1 MTTIAVG
8 DVHGCGVELRGLL
21 AALDRVHRGARLV
34 FVGDL
39 LTKGAAPSEVV
50 REVLDRREAG
60 QEVTLVC
67 GNHDLRML
75 AALVQVQS
83 GVSPNH
89 LGRTERACWQDLA
102 RHGMLRLAM
111 RLMVE
116 ASERTELRSHEPGTT
131 SDSEGTASGDSHGE
145 SPNAPSVDSA
155 TRWTIMHGGIDPVLG
170 LAETPDDVKIHI
182 KALDGQPHW
191 WERYDGRD
199 GLIIV
204 GHKPLPEPMVLR
216 GPEGRPIVVNVDSGC
231 VYGGWLSAYVI
242 ETETLFMAPSIQ
254 RGHATWQAVR
264 DATRQ
269 QRSAAPLRER

>member
-21 AALDRVHRGARLV
+21 AAVDRTHRAARLV

-39 LTKGAAPSEVV
+39 LTKGPTPSEVL
-50 REVLDRREAG
+50 RELLDRREAG
-60 QEVTLVC
+60 QEIALIC

-102 RHGMLRLAM
+102 KHGMLRLAM

-116 ASERTELRSHEPGTT
+116 ASETTELRDPAGT
-131 SDSEGTASGDSHGE
+131 
-145 SPNAPSVDSA
+145 
-155 TRWTIMHGGIDPVLG
+155 WTIVHGGIDPALG
-170 LAETPDDVKIHI
+170 LAGTPDDVKIHI
-182 KALDGQPHW
+182 KALDGEPHW

-199 GLIIV
+199 GLIVV
-204 GHKPLPEPMVLR
+204 GHKPLPEPMVLS
-216 GPEGRPIVVNVDSGC
+216 GADGRPIVVNVDSGC
-231 VYGGWLSAYVI
+231 VYGGWLSAYAI
-242 ETETLFMAPSIQ
+242 ESELLFSVPSVQ
-254 RGHATWQAVR
+254 RGVSKWEEARDAVR
-264 DATRQ
+264 
-269 QRSAAPLRER
+269 QRSAEAAMRGAS